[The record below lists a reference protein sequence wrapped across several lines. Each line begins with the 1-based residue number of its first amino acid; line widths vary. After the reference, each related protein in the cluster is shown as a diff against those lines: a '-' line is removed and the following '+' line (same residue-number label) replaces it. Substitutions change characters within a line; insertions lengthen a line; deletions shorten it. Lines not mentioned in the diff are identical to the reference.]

1 MRSARDSLHYF
12 LLFGCHD
19 IRFMRFDAAKVIL
32 FSEKCKEMAVN
43 FQLRTENQQKF
54 GVCALLGAKKAPKCT
69 DSYPLAHSF
78 PPKGLQI
85 GAKPCTDICEA
96 QRR

>member
-32 FSEKCKEMAVN
+32 FFEKCKEMAVN

-54 GVCALLGAKKAPKCT
+54 GVCALLGAKKSPQMHRFVPAGAQLSAEGTT
-69 DSYPLAHSF
+69 DGSKTIYRYL
-78 PPKGLQI
+78 
-85 GAKPCTDICEA
+85 
-96 QRR
+96 